1 MFATLPDGPLAPISS
16 NSGPWPAPW
25 AENSGAAALEVGL
38 SDQLARQM
46 APYRDRRL
54 STTYARELEVV
65 VDRERAGYSTWYE
78 MFPRSCSS
86 DIGRHGTF
94 RDCEARL
101 SYVAGMG
108 FDVLYL
114 PPIHPIGRGHRK
126 GKNGGPAAGDGDP
139 GSPWAIGAEEGGHK
153 AVHPQLG
160 TLEDFDRLLSK
171 AHEYGMEIALDLAYQ
186 CSPDH
191 PYVREHPE
199 WFRHRPDGSTQY
211 AENPPKKYEDIYPF
225 DFETEAWHELW
236 EELKDVALFWV
247 RRGVRILRVDNPH
260 TKPFPFWRWLIEE
273 IQAEYPDVIFLAEAF
288 TRPKV
293 MYDLAKLGFTQSYT
307 YFTWRNTKEQLTRYF
322 SELTQADVR
331 DYFRPNL
338 WTNTP
343 DILAEYLQYG
353 GRAAFLARLVLAGTL
368 SANYGIY
375 GPAFEL
381 MENRA
386 REAGSEEYL
395 DSEKYQIR
403 QWDIEQPGE
412 PQGLHSPAQ
421 SDPRAR
427 IRPCSATATC
437 AFMRSTTTNCCATAG
452 RAKTG
457 RTRFWSW

>member
-1 MFATLPDGPLAPISS
+1 
-16 NSGPWPAPW
+16 
-25 AENSGAAALEVGL
+25 
-38 SDQLARQM
+38 
-46 APYRDRRL
+46 
-54 STTYARELEVV
+54 
-65 VDRERAGYSTWYE
+65 
-78 MFPRSCSS
+78 
-86 DIGRHGTF
+86 
-94 RDCEARL
+94 
-101 SYVAGMG
+101 MG

-114 PPIHPIGRGHRK
+114 PPIHPIGHAHRK
-126 GKNGGPAAGDGDP
+126 GKNGGPAAGNGDP

-160 TLEDFDRLLSK
+160 TLEDFDRLLAK

-260 TKPFPFWRWLIEE
+260 TKPFPFWCWLIEE

-293 MYDLAKLGFTQSYT
+293 MYDLAKLGFSQSYT

-353 GRAAFLARLVLAGTL
+353 GRAAFLARLVLA
-368 SANYGIY
+368 ANAQRQLRDLRAGLRVDGEP
-375 GPAFEL
+375 GPRSGERRIPGFREIPDPAVGHRAARRASRTSFAASIGS
-381 MENRA
+381 A
-386 REAGSEEYL
+386 RENAALQRDGDL
-395 DSEKYQIR
+395 RFPCGR
-403 QWDIEQPGE
+403 Q
-412 PQGLHSPAQ
+412 
-421 SDPRAR
+421 
-427 IRPCSATATC
+427 RPIAVL
-437 AFMRSTTTNCCATAG
+437 
-452 RAKTG
+452 
-457 RTRFWSW
+457 